1 MCSTSFNLSY
11 NFSLLFIIARRKKH
25 TWLKI
30 RDKIFVKY
38 FMLIKTRLRDLII
51 GVQICVFFFVKCFG
65 SSSGRNC
72 EENKLVELRGTR
84 LKKS

>member
-51 GVQICVFFFVKCFG
+51 GVQICGFFLLSVLGPPVGVIVKRINWL
-65 SSSGRNC
+65 SC
-72 EENKLVELRGTR
+72 EAHV
-84 LKKS
+84 